1 MLKRNLEDYE
11 RGIGIIMSQLNI
23 DLAHPK
29 ACRRKNVFRKAGDN
43 WGAIA
48 DYNQAIT
55 LDSLQKSLV

>member
-1 MLKRNLEDYE
+1 
-11 RGIGIIMSQLNI
+11 MSQLNI